1 MPIAE
6 AFFKW
11 VLTST
16 GASTTIF
23 GTNNELRV
31 CRNLTFIVDCSV
43 TNDTCAIGIESGP
56 TDTGFFD
63 RMGST
68 AYSVSSG
75 GFAATIQ
82 LSGPLAC
89 VRPYLIARTA
99 STSVINVTLLG
110 N

>member
-1 MPIAE
+1 MPIPE

-11 VLTST
+11 TLTST
-16 GASTTIF
+16 GASTTVY
-23 GTNNELRV
+23 GTNGELRH
-31 CRNLTFIVDCSV
+31 CRNLSLLVNTAVAG
-43 TNDTCAIGIESGP
+43 DTAAVGIESGP

-75 GFAATIQ
+75 VAATIQ
-82 LSGPLAC
+82 FSGPLEC

-99 STSVINVTLLG
+99 ATSVITVTLVG

>member
-1 MPIAE
+1 MPIPE
-6 AFFKW
+6 VFFKW

-16 GASTTIF
+16 GASATVF
-23 GTNNELRV
+23 GETGQLRH
-31 CRNLTFIVDCSV
+31 CRNLTFLVDASV
-43 TNDTCAIGIESGP
+43 AGDTAFIGIESGP

-75 GFAATIQ
+75 VSATIQ
-82 LSGPLAC
+82 FSGPLLC
-89 VRPYLIARTA
+89 VRPYLVARTA
-99 STSVINVTLLG
+99 STSIVNVTLVG

>member
-1 MPIAE
+1 MPIPE

-11 VLTST
+11 ILTST

-23 GTNNELRV
+23 GVNGELRH
-31 CRNLTFIVDCSV
+31 CRNLTFLIDANVAG
-43 TNDTCAIGIESGP
+43 DTAAVGIESGP

-68 AYSVSSG
+68 AYSISSG
-75 GFAATIQ
+75 VAATVQ
-82 LSGPLAC
+82 FSGPLMC
-89 VRPYLIARTA
+89 VRPYFISRTA
-99 STSVINVTLLG
+99 ATSAINVTLVG